1 MLLLTFLLLDD
12 IMRLGGVFAV
22 GELTIF
28 ARRLKESRE
37 RSGLKQKELAEQVE
51 VTPQTISAYEKA
63 EVDGKG
69 KNPTLENA
77 VEIAKVLNVSLDWLC
92 GMDCNQSKS
101 EREMTLGD
109 CAKMIEDMFFWCS
122 VEFSSLSETKT
133 IRHGSSID
141 DFEFEDVTE
150 TYPAIVFKY
159 GDMRKFIEDFRKMRS
174 LLNDKTI
181 DLDLYDRWLQDRI
194 ASLDQISCSI
204 EHELPF

>member
-1 MLLLTFLLLDD
+1 M
-12 IMRLGGVFAV
+12 

-37 RSGLKQKELAEQVE
+37 RSGLKQKELAEQVN

-92 GMDCNQSKS
+92 GMERSQPKP

-109 CAKMIEDMFFWCS
+109 CAQMINAMSFWRT
-122 VEFSSLSETKT
+122 VRFSEKT
-133 IRHGSSID
+133 GIEEHWVGNPYEGGRLE
-141 DFEFEDVTE
+141 EFEV
-150 TYPAIVFKY
+150 TYPEIMFIDGELK
-159 GDMRKFIEDFRKMRS
+159 KFVTDHKKMHS
-174 LLNDKTI
+174 LLDSKTI
-181 DLDLYDRWLQDRI
+181 DWDLYTRWLQDRI
-194 ASLDQISCSI
+194 TSLDQIPCSTQSYSDDYI
-204 EHELPF
+204 ELLEDDGELPF

>member
-1 MLLLTFLLLDD
+1 MLLLTSLLLDD

-109 CAKMIEDMFFWCS
+109 CAKMIEDMFFWFS

-174 LLNDKTI
+174 LLNGKTI

>member
-1 MLLLTFLLLDD
+1 M
-12 IMRLGGVFAV
+12 